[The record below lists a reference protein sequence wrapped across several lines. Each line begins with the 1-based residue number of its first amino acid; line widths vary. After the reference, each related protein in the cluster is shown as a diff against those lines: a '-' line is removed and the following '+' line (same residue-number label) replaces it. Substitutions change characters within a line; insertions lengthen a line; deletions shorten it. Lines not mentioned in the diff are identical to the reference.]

1 MSLSNIIKGGRIRN
15 QGYLD
20 LSQRHASEM
29 GMVYDEL
36 SQENE
41 IDEMLTEDGIVDVRE
56 EKLAQ
61 IEKEIQERLAEANQ
75 QAEAIIAEAI
85 SRRQA
90 IEKETQDK
98 Q

>member
-1 MSLSNIIKGGRIRN
+1 MRERLLFHVEQEMMSLSNIIKGGRIRN

-41 IDEMLTEDGIVDVRE
+41 ID
-56 EKLAQ
+56 
-61 IEKEIQERLAEANQ
+61 
-75 QAEAIIAEAI
+75 
-85 SRRQA
+85 
-90 IEKETQDK
+90 
-98 Q
+98 